1 MTHDL
6 DFKNTQVAADIFID
20 LIEIMEDCTI
30 DDIDIIFTCLKA
42 ITNLTCETVLQKLN
56 KNADQSKKPILKR
69 LDEV

>member
-1 MTHDL
+1 MGPIPSPDRGLTGMLYWGQDVGILINLTHDL

-42 ITNLTCETVLQKLN
+42 ITN
-56 KNADQSKKPILKR
+56 
-69 LDEV
+69 